1 MIIEKDG
8 RECNCGKKGCFEKYG
23 SMKSFKSE
31 LRKNLNFDDG
41 VRGQDLLDMIRKNKP
56 GNKNYEIIEK
66 TVEEYIKYLSIGIS
80 NLINIFEPEAV
91 GIGGSFVYF
100 QDVLLERLK
109 KEIIKDNL
117 LFNKRK
123 EIIIEPALL
132 GNDAGI
138 IGA

>member
-1 MIIEKDG
+1 
-8 RECNCGKKGCFEKYG
+8 
-23 SMKSFKSE
+23 MKSFKSE
-31 LRKNLNFDDG
+31 LRKNLNLDDG

-66 TVEEYIKYLSIGIS
+66 TVEEYIEYLSIGIS
-80 NLINIFEPEAV
+80 NLINIFEPEAI

-138 IGA
+138 IGV